1 MFAMKPMNVQ
11 DSYLHYLITQEV
23 PVTLIT
29 KNGVPLKGTIAY
41 SDSYTVTMQSQGKQ
55 SLFFKAA
62 ISTIT
67 PVKSVPLPEILK

>member
-1 MFAMKPMNVQ
+1 MFTLKPINVQ
-11 DSYLHYLITQEV
+11 ESFLNHLISHAI

-55 SLFFKAA
+55 SLFYKAA

-67 PVKSVPLPEILK
+67 PIKPVPLTEILK

>member
-1 MFAMKPMNVQ
+1 MKPINVQ
-11 DSYLHYLITQEV
+11 DSYLHYLITKEI

-41 SDSYTVTMQSQGKQ
+41 SDAYTVTMQSQGKQ

-67 PVKSVPLPEILK
+67 PVKPVPLPEILK

>member
-1 MFAMKPMNVQ
+1 
-11 DSYLHYLITQEV
+11 
-23 PVTLIT
+23 
-29 KNGVPLKGTIAY
+29 
-41 SDSYTVTMQSQGKQ
+41 MQSQGKQ